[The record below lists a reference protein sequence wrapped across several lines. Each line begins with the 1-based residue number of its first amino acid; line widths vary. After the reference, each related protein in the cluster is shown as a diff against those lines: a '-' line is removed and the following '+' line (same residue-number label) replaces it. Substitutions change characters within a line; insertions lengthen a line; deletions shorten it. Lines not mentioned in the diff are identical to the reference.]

1 LIAFDQHAH
10 LDSVVHRRD
19 ARSKVIAFFIPIL
32 LIASTP
38 REQIWPYPF
47 YFALLTLLVLLSRVP
62 AAHILWRCAAAS
74 PFILMAS
81 AFLLATRPHDPVLPA
96 VSVALKA
103 YGCVA
108 LMTLLTATSRFN
120 DLLRAMRSLGSP
132 RALNLVA
139 SLMFRY
145 MFLLQEEYQR
155 MTRARESR
163 TALPVRSARYAMYGR
178 QFALLFIRSWERA
191 ERIHAAML
199 ARGFKDT
206 LKVDTGDKL
215 RAADFLF
222 PAASCAAFL
231 IGRFSQAVL
240 EG

>member
-10 LDSVVHRRD
+10 LDSAIHRRD
-19 ARSKVIAFFIPIL
+19 VRSKLIGFLIPIL

-38 REQIWPYPF
+38 ADQFWPYPI
-47 YFALLTLLVLLSRVP
+47 YFALLILLVIFSRVP

-81 AFLLATRPHDPVLPA
+81 AFLLLTRAHDTALPA
-96 VSVALKA
+96 LSVPLKA

-108 LMTLLTATSRFN
+108 LMTLLTATSRFH

-132 RALNLVA
+132 KALNLVA

-155 MTRARESR
+155 MSRARESR
-163 TALPVRSARYAMYGR
+163 TALPIRSGRFGLYGR

-206 LKVDTGDKL
+206 LKIEAGGTL
-215 RAADFLF
+215 RGADFLF
-222 PAASCAAFL
+222 PAASCTAFL
-231 IGRFSQAVL
+231 IGRFSQLVL
-240 EG
+240 RG